1 MKTSLCWIA
10 IGLWIVGVG
19 VLAWFF
25 IEGVTTPGS
34 DGRTEIVL
42 ASAERDLIL
51 AEMRQ
56 LLRGLQGVMTAVNE
70 QNAKGAEQSAR
81 AAGMGMAADV
91 EPAIMMKL
99 PLSFKQMGMS
109 VHRDFDGIAD
119 GIAQGEAGPQSLRRL
134 SSVMSKCTTCHDMY
148 RLSAK

>member
-119 GIAQGEAGPQSLRRL
+119 GAARGEGGHQTLQRL
-134 SSVMSKCTTCHDMY
+134 SNIMTRCTTCHDLY
-148 RLSAK
+148 RLSVK